1 MFQPYTQQ
9 PFQNPYA
16 TAQVAAG
23 RLANMPALGNPYSQ
37 PNMQPVQPGNQVQF
51 VNGPESVDA
60 YPLGPNE
67 SVILMDRNRQRFY
80 FKQADAAGVASSTA
94 YDFSVANDAPA
105 TEYVTRAEFEEWK
118 AQHEPVVQ
126 PSASKPAAKRS
137 ASAKQADAE

>member
-1 MFQPYTQQ
+1 MYPNYASQ

-16 TAQVAAG
+16 TGQVAAN
-23 RLANMPALGNPYSQ
+23 RLAQMPQMPAMGANPYAQ
-37 PNMQPVQPGNQVQF
+37 PNMQPNQVQF

-67 SVILMDRNRQRFY
+67 SVILMDRNRPRFY

-105 TEYVTRAEFEEWK
+105 EEYVTRAEFEEWK
-118 AQHEPVVQ
+118 AAHESTVQ
-126 PSASKPAAKRS
+126 QPKSTGKRTAAP
-137 ASAKQADAE
+137 KQDES

>member
-1 MFQPYTQQ
+1 MYPNFASQ

-16 TAQVAAG
+16 AGQVAAN
-23 RLANMPALGNPYSQ
+23 RLAQMPQMPSMGANPYAQ
-37 PNMQPVQPGNQVQF
+37 PNMQQNQVQF

-67 SVILMDRNRQRFY
+67 SVILMDRNRPRFY

-105 TEYVTRAEFEEWK
+105 DEYVTRKEFEEWK
-118 AQHEPVVQ
+118 AAHESTVQ
-126 PSASKPAAKRS
+126 PAKSTGKRS
-137 ASAKQADAE
+137 TPAKPDES

>member
-1 MFQPYTQQ
+1 MFPNYNQQ

-37 PNMQPVQPGNQVQF
+37 PNMQQNQVQF

-67 SVILMDRNRQRFY
+67 SVILMDRNRPRFY

-105 TEYVTRAEFEEWK
+105 DEYVTRKEFEEWK
-118 AQHEPVVQ
+118 AAHESPVQ
-126 PSASKPAAKRS
+126 PAKQTSKRS
-137 ASAKQADAE
+137 ASAKQDES